1 MNQTTGTL
9 TANVVNPQVT
19 PANQPFIGDPGEML
33 MYRSGGYI
41 EIAATQRL
49 GSTVNDFNGFNFR
62 IPDID
67 PGSGPHA
74 FVLGVTALGIYWAHE
89 RGGVTPY
96 TAVSG
101 TLTVSLDLNDQ
112 LTGTFN
118 FSGENGSHQVSVS
131 QGQIELTGFI
141 TQPVAV
147 RPLPVEGTG
156 YMRGDIVGG
165 PLPDP
170 NFESEAVSL
179 RKVDGGDIINDYFEI
194 IGRKRDELEVQHYVA
209 ILLDVG
215 QTALNYSLG
224 SNREATALFA
234 KWDTF
239 GTARAISGS
248 LSFTSLPASGRAA
261 GSLDC
266 MVQKNQEPP
275 FHVNVVFDIKQ

>member
-9 TANVVNPQVT
+9 TATVVNPQVI
-19 PANQPFIGDPGEML
+19 PPNQPFIGDPGEML

-41 EIAATQRL
+41 HIAATQRL

-62 IPDID
+62 IPDLS

-74 FVLGVTALGIYWAHE
+74 FVLGVTALGIYWARE

-101 TLTVSLDLNDQ
+101 TLTVSLDSNDK

-131 QGQIELTGFI
+131 QGQIELTDFI

-147 RPLPVEGTG
+147 RPLPVKGTG

-165 PLPDP
+165 PLPNS
-170 NFESEAVSL
+170 NFDAAVVSL
-179 RKVDGGDIINDYFEI
+179 RTVDGGGIIKNYFEI
-194 IGRKRDELEVQHYVA
+194 IGRQYGEFGIQNYVA
-209 ILLDVG
+209 ILLDVD

-248 LSFTSLPASGRAA
+248 LSFSSLPNSGHAV

-266 MVQKNQEPP
+266 MVQKNQEVP
-275 FHVNVVFDIKQ
+275 FRVNVVFDIKQ